1 MMQQPAGKNNY
12 LGRRAA
18 TIENADLRVTVLQHG
33 GHIAEIFD
41 KAAGVNPLW
50 TPPWQTIDPS
60 AYGPANSALYGEGA
74 DGPLL
79 AGIMGHNLCL
89 DIFGPP
95 SDGEARAG
103 LTAHGEGSVAP
114 YQLITRGEELTAKA
128 EFPIA
133 GLEFERHIRLRDR
146 MVEVHETLKNVTNA
160 DRAIGWTQHVTL
172 GPPFLERGVTQF
184 RASATRSRTFES
196 AFGADDYLRP
206 AAEFEWPMAPAL
218 DGGSIDLRV
227 FTDAKRS
234 SAYTAHLMD
243 QDRPAA
249 FFAAFAPAF
258 RLVFGYVWRPADFPW
273 MGIWEE
279 NHSRLQS
286 PWNGHTLTRGMEFG
300 VSPMP
305 ETRQAMVDRGW
316 MFGVPCFRTIGAG
329 SSVSVEYCAIARQ
342 AEQIPE
348 WLEWPRSG

>member
-1 MMQQPAGKNNY
+1 MQEEALNANY

-18 TIENADLRVTVLQHG
+18 SIENSELRVTVLQHG
-33 GHIAEIFD
+33 GHIAEIFH

-50 TPPWQTIDPS
+50 TPPWPTIEPF

-79 AGIMGHNLCL
+79 AGIIGQNLCL

-95 SDGEARAG
+95 SDEEARAG

-114 YQLITRGEELTAKA
+114 YRLSAHSEELTAKA

-133 GLEFERHIRLRDR
+133 GLTFERRLVLRGGV
-146 MVEVHETLKNVTNA
+146 VEVHETLKNATTV
-160 DRAIGWTQHVTL
+160 DRMIGWTQHVTL
-172 GPPFLERGVTQF
+172 GPPFLERGVTEF
-184 RASATRSRTFES
+184 RASATRSKTFES

-206 AAEFEWPMAPAL
+206 AAEFDWPMAPAL
-218 DGGSIDLRV
+218 DGKSLDLRV

-243 QDRPAA
+243 HDRPTA
-249 FFAAFAPAF
+249 FFAAFSPAF
-258 RLVFGYVWRPADFPW
+258 RLVFGYVWTSADFPW

-286 PWNGHTLTRGMEFG
+286 PWNGRTLTRGMEFG

-305 ETRQAMVDRGW
+305 ETRQAMVERGH
-316 MFGVPCFRTIGAG
+316 MFGVPGYRLLAAG
-329 SSVSVEYCAIARQ
+329 STVSVEYCAIARR
-342 AEQIPE
+342 ADRIPE
-348 WLEWPRSG
+348 SLEWPP